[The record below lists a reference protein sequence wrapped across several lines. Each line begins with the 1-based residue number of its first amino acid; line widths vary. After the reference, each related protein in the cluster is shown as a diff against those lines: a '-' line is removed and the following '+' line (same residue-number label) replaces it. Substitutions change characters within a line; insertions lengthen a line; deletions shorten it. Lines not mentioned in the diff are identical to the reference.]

1 MDHRN
6 DNKVIQ
12 KEEKAKENTHK
23 SLWQKIKGKKGRE
36 VYSHSQS
43 KNTRFDIS
51 NKICLIYGYAE
62 DLINVAGMSVFAGAY
77 PGISWKRAGL
87 DIGLIPAGI
96 ITANFRIDIDNLKW
110 LGSF

>member
-12 KEEKAKENTHK
+12 KEENTDK
-23 SLWQKIKGKKGRE
+23 SLWQKIKGEKGRE

-62 DLINVAGMSVFAGAY
+62 NLINVDGMSVFAEA
-77 PGISWKRAGL
+77 
-87 DIGLIPAGI
+87 
-96 ITANFRIDIDNLKW
+96 
-110 LGSF
+110 